1 MDQTVPGWLEW
12 ARELHQ
18 IGQTGLYYTQ
28 NEFDRQRYQRLIDI
42 SADII
47 QNCSG
52 LDLDNIKVALSAQPG
67 YVTPKMDVRGAI
79 FDDNKV
85 LMVQE
90 ITDGC
95 WSLPGGWADVN
106 VSPSGMVEKEV
117 WEETGLR
124 VKAVKM
130 VGLYEANHDR
140 EPLNVFHAYKAVF
153 LCQTLSGE
161 LTTSYETPQVSF
173 FPIEQLPNLSIYRT
187 QERLIREAYAHFLDP
202 TLQTVFD

>member
-1 MDQTVPGWLEW
+1 MDQTVPDWLEW

-28 NEFDRQRYQRLIDI
+28 NEFDRQRFQRIMDI

-52 LDLDNIKVALSAQPG
+52 LDLNNIKVALSAQPG

-106 VSPSGMVEKEV
+106 VSPSRMVEKEV
-117 WEETGLR
+117 WEESGLR

-140 EPLNVFHAYKAVF
+140 EPLNVFHSYKAVF
-153 LCQTLSGE
+153 LCKRLSGE
-161 LTTSYETPQVSF
+161 LTTSYETPQVCF
-173 FPIEQLPNLSIYRT
+173 FPIDQLPNLSIYRT
-187 QERLIREAYAHFLDP
+187 QERLIREAYAHYLDP